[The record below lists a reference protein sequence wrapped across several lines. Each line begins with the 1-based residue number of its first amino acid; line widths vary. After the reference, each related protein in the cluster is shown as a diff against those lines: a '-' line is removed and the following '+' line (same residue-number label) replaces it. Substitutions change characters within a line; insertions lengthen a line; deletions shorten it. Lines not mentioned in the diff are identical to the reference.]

1 MPILKPEL
9 ANRKG
14 SVRLAQRAF
23 TLVECLS
30 VIAIIL
36 IIATILFPTL
46 SSGKRSAAVTE
57 DKAKLHQVALA
68 SQLYSENNGR
78 YPDSLETL
86 ISSKHVLAEQCVS
99 KLDHFPDGI
108 SNAYQRLMD
117 TGSRGTKD
125 RISFFS
131 IATFRMTQKYFE
143 EEQQRSTNVGH
154 YIWPLDFPHST
165 NPETIDLVGSYL
177 RVTDEGSVIKRSFAP
192 VNVRDAQG
200 NTAPW
205 TNFHFFFGDPD
216 AETKKRWEAH

>member
-9 ANRKG
+9 ADGKS
-14 SVRLAQRAF
+14 SVRLAPRAF
-23 TLVECLS
+23 SLVECLA

-36 IIATILFPTL
+36 IIAAILFPTL
-46 SSGKRSAAVTE
+46 GSGKRSAVVTE
-57 DKAKLHQVALA
+57 DKAKLHQIALA
-68 SQLYSENNGR
+68 SQLYVENNGR

-99 KLDHFPDGI
+99 KLDHFPDGM

-117 TGSRGTKD
+117 PGTRGTKD

-131 IATFRMTQKYFE
+131 IATFRMTLKYFE

-165 NPETIDLVGSYL
+165 NSESIDLVGPYL
-177 RVTDEGSVIKRSFAP
+177 RVTDEGAVIRRTFVPIEFKDER
-192 VNVRDAQG
+192 G
-200 NTAPW
+200 NIATW